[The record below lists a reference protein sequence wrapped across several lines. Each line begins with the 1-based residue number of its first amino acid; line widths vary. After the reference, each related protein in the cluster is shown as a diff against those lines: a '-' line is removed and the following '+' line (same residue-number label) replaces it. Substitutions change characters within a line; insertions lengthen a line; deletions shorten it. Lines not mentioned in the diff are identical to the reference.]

1 MPPSKLLLLLLLY
14 AYDRAHAIPT
24 VPKPDKI
31 AADIPKPPKRVPAGD
46 AAAKEPRASHA
57 QTGRTPSAV
66 GKGTEAEN
74 VKAQHAKMMYDSI
87 AKEEKAELT
96 RMKDNGWVTDRM
108 LADWKEE
115 PEQSVASF
123 AYTAA
128 LALGALATLPE
139 VELGAEKTKLT
150 VHAMGAA
157 KYREGSVEASFG
169 RLCAVAKQS
178 LKPFALLAEVDIVL
192 VGPDM
197 PSADPVV
204 VERDGCKT
212 TVTTFCG
219 GYSENVAQATLVP
232 PDLVVGFDVDAYTC
246 SWRKSLLYLLQAKL
260 PTVLSFMMP
269 HEALWV
275 EELLAHPTEAF
286 GAAAHKECAVD
297 LKHVRRRLLL

>member
-1 MPPSKLLLLLLLY
+1 
-14 AYDRAHAIPT
+14 
-24 VPKPDKI
+24 
-31 AADIPKPPKRVPAGD
+31 
-46 AAAKEPRASHA
+46 
-57 QTGRTPSAV
+57 
-66 GKGTEAEN
+66 
-74 VKAQHAKMMYDSI
+74 
-87 AKEEKAELT
+87 
-96 RMKDNGWVTDRM
+96 MKDNGWVTDRM

-275 EELLAHPTEAF
+275 EELLARPRRRHLCHPAPPQPALPPRPAAA
-286 GAAAHKECAVD
+286 GAATPSRRSRRCHCTPPRGGLPGGARRAAGAPGRG
-297 LKHVRRRLLL
+297 LRRGGAQGVRGRPQARPPQVNSALIRTS